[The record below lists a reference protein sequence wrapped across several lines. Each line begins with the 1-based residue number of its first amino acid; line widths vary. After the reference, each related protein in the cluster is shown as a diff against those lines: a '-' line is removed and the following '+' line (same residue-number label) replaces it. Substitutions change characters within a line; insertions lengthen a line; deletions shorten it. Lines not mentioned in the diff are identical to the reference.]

1 MIELG
6 QILSAVFQ
14 RTTDGKLKWSRSVK
28 KDRFITSVDSI
39 SIVIVEDSD
48 NWTGTMYRLEIVD
61 ENGETIEAFG
71 HYDTTVEQTRQ
82 LQQLFVLARR
92 SALDVDS
99 TLEKL
104 AKGLE
109 L

>member
-14 RTTDGKLKWSRSVK
+14 RTTEGKLKWSRSLK
-28 KDRFITSVDSI
+28 KDRFITSVGSI
-39 SIVIVEDSD
+39 SIVIVEETDS
-48 NWTGTMYRLEIVD
+48 WIGTKHHLEIVD
-61 ENGETIEAFG
+61 EDGETIETLGYLDA
-71 HYDTTVEQTRQ
+71 TNEQIQQ
-82 LQQLFVLARR
+82 LDRLFVLARR